1 MRVEPPVHQCFVS
14 LLCSE
19 LLNVFFFSDTFHVLS
34 SLQFVIHEIF
44 GGITDFSPGESQST
58 LQRSSVSLLYRG
70 MK

>member
-1 MRVEPPVHQCFVS
+1 MRTEPPVHRCFVS
-14 LLCSE
+14 LPCSE
-19 LLNVFFFSDTFHVLS
+19 LLNGFFSDTFHILS